1 MDFSIGPT
9 DTIETG
15 KTLEQEQA
23 DAEEEQRKQVNRQLN
38 KFRALTKLDPG
49 EIIKYLYLRAFF
61 KNDMNDRRIINRVTD
76 AFLKDLCFNLLTGK
90 VTRSTSY
97 LDKQTFKDLVSF

>member
-1 MDFSIGPT
+1 M
-9 DTIETG
+9 
-15 KTLEQEQA
+15 A
-23 DAEEEQRKQVNRQLN
+23 RQIN

-61 KNDMNDRRIINRVTD
+61 KNDMNDRRIINKITE

-90 VTRSTSY
+90 VVRSTSY
-97 LDKQTFKDLVSF
+97 LDKMNFKEMVSGFLFFICLFQYLKICNAFYL